1 MKICFFTFYYSPDL
15 SAGSFRSEGLVQ
27 NLISQMD
34 IKDNLVVIT
43 TSPNR
48 YQSFKVKTEVLT
60 VKGNLKIFRIKLPKH
75 SGTMLSQAF
84 SFSVYFLKAIRIC
97 LKEKPDYLLGTSGRL
112 MTAILTWFA
121 SILTRKPYAIDLR
134 DIFSETISDLFS
146 KKNSFF
152 GKILYKLFSYFDRWV
167 LTNANCVNVV
177 SKGFPKYF
185 EERGIDTSKWLF
197 YPNGID
203 DLFLHENISK
213 ININNPEITILY
225 AGNIGYAQG
234 LDKIL
239 PQVAKKLEE
248 KYRFIII
255 GDGST
260 REKLITSIEQNNIKN
275 ITMIDPV
282 DRYELLSYYRSSDIL
297 FLHLDNIPAFKRV
310 LPSKLF
316 EYAAMGKPIV
326 AGIDGYS
333 SKFAIDNIPY
343 SLTFKPGQVDQC
355 VKCIIKSTSMVIEKS
370 EVNNFINNFS
380 RHKIMKSYAEDLMK
394 FSKQNS

>member
-1 MKICFFTFYYSPDL
+1 MGVKDS
-15 SAGSFRSEGLVQ
+15 
-27 NLISQMD
+27 LI
-34 IKDNLVVIT
+34 VVT
-43 TSPNR
+43 TMPNR
-48 YQSFKVKTEVLT
+48 YNSFAIDAKALT
-60 VKGNLKIFRIKLPKH
+60 VKKNLKIFRIQLPKH
-75 SGTMLSQAF
+75 KGTMFSQAY
-84 SFSVYFLKAIRIC
+84 SFSIYFIKAIGIC
-97 LKEKPDYLLGTSGRL
+97 LKEKPNYLLGTSGRL
-112 MTAILTWFA
+112 MTAILTWLA
-121 SILTRKPYAIDLR
+121 SIIIRKPYAIDLR

-146 KKNSFF
+146 KKNRLI
-152 GKILYKLFSYFDRWV
+152 GKLLKKIFSYFDRLI
-167 LTNANCVNVV
+167 LTKANCVNVV
-177 SKGFPKYF
+177 SKGFIKYF

-203 DLFLHENISK
+203 DLFQHENISN
-213 ININNPEITILY
+213 INIINPEITILY

-239 PQVAKKLEE
+239 PQVAKKLEG

-282 DRYELLSYYRSSDIL
+282 DRHELLNYYRSSDIL
-297 FLHLDNIPAFKRV
+297 FLHLDDLPAFKRV

-326 AGIDGYS
+326 AGTEGYS
-333 SKFAIDNIPY
+333 SEFIREQIPY

-355 VKCIIKSTSMVIEKS
+355 VKCIIKSTSIVIEKS
-370 EVNNFINNFS
+370 EFNNFINNFS
-380 RHKIMKSYAEDLMK
+380 RRKIMKSFANDLLE
-394 FSKQNS
+394 FSKTKS